1 VAVFR
6 LNMSHGE
13 HAGHQAAYDHI
24 RLIAERLVKPIAV
37 LADLCGPKIR
47 TGKFEGDGIDL
58 LEGDEIKII
67 MGQGLGWGG
76 VGTEFQCAS
85 NNLDIRGIGGIQNVE
100 KPGSKGL
107 HCCLNIGDNTT
118 NNEYRKTR
126 RAHPGDN
133 RESESFQ
140 QNVTVVGRS
149 SAARYAC
156 RKGQPQ

>member
-1 VAVFR
+1 MINRRTKIVTTAGPASSSPELIEALIEAGVTVFR

-67 MGQGLGWGG
+67 MGQGLGWDRIPVCQQQSGHPWHRRHPK
-76 VGTEFQCAS
+76 C
-85 NNLDIRGIGGIQNVE
+85 
-100 KPGSKGL
+100 
-107 HCCLNIGDNTT
+107 
-118 NNEYRKTR
+118 RKTWEQGPSLLSQHR
-126 RAHPGDN
+126 G
-133 RESESFQ
+133 
-140 QNVTVVGRS
+140 
-149 SAARYAC
+149 
-156 RKGQPQ
+156 